1 MNLKVLARLLGVISL
16 VVGGTQLFPLGF
28 AFFDGEWALEM
39 AYCMGISLGVGGVLF
54 MLGEGGKAESVFRR
68 EGLAI
73 VGLGWLLIGFLGSF
87 PFYLTETTPK
97 FVDAYFESVS
107 GFTTTGSSILSSEQI
122 ESAPRCVLFWR
133 SLIQWLGGMGIVVL
147 FVAIIPHLRAS
158 GKQLLYSE
166 VPGPTSENLRP
177 KIQDTAAILWKIYVA
192 FTLVLALLLLVQ
204 GMNWFDAICHALTT
218 MSTGGFSTK
227 GASVGH
233 FNSLGI
239 EITMIVFM
247 LLAGTSFSLYYR
259 AVGGDWKSFFRD
271 PEWRFY
277 LFVLGLSTVLI
288 ATELAFHRGGDFGE
302 SARVAGFQVVSIV
315 TTTGFGTEDFDQ
327 WPSFSRSL
335 MVVLMF
341 VGGCAGST
349 AGGVKIIRILVIIKN
364 ALIATERSF
373 RPQTVR
379 TLKVGSTV
387 VEQDTRETI
396 LAFFTVIMGTMVLG
410 TLALAALGMDIVSAL
425 TAAAA
430 TLNNI
435 GPGLGI
441 VGASESFAAVPDSG
455 KLLLALFMV
464 VGRLEVFAILVLFSP
479 TLWRSH

>member
-1 MNLKVLARLLGVISL
+1 
-16 VVGGTQLFPLGF
+16 
-28 AFFDGEWALEM
+28 
-39 AYCMGISLGVGGVLF
+39 
-54 MLGEGGKAESVFRR
+54 
-68 EGLAI
+68 
-73 VGLGWLLIGFLGSF
+73 
-87 PFYLTETTPK
+87 
-97 FVDAYFESVS
+97 
-107 GFTTTGSSILSSEQI
+107 
-122 ESAPRCVLFWR
+122 
-133 SLIQWLGGMGIVVL
+133 MGIVVL